1 MTVLINE
8 KDLQKLVNN
17 AVVSV
22 LNSLNITKKEGDLE
36 NLPLPAILRVYSPK
50 IYCISFLSFP

>member
-1 MTVLINE
+1 MIVTINE

-36 NLPLPAILRVYSPK
+36 SPSAYHTSIFASSNLLYAK
-50 IYCISFLSFP
+50 

>member
-36 NLPLPAILRVYSPK
+36 SPSARHFLTS
-50 IYCISFLSFP
+50 IQTLYGISLLSFS

>member
-8 KDLQKLVNN
+8 KDLQKLLNK

-36 NLPLPAILRVYSPK
+36 SP
-50 IYCISFLSFP
+50 SARHF